1 MQKEWISLRITLVLY
16 LLVLLIPVSFYLVS
30 NSIQTITEDTKAI
43 RQSSWL
49 AGTAAYI
56 AQNPDMTNSDK
67 KLIINV
73 VDKALGQISVWVEN
87 NSASKFYISDQTL
100 QKDFEQVEG
109 CWEDYRT
116 LLSQTDDLTEKANEC
131 YVVSDKMALIIEKM
145 SYLKQNRMIN
155 LFYVGLALAM
165 LLMILGIYF
174 VRVFIR
180 HQLRKHSIHDHET
193 HLFNKKYLLSIT
205 QKLTAESVRHDD
217 PLSILWLSMQFE
229 ENTSKPK
236 KLQLLKEF
244 GKVVQETIRTSD
256 TAARYDDPSADF
268 NENLF
273 AILLPMSSEKNGMV
287 LQERLQKLLKEDKMM
302 NASKVVFHFTI
313 GEFDRNEEYE
323 VFVART
329 KSALKE
335 G

>member
-1 MQKEWISLRITLVLY
+1 MQKEWTSYRITLVLY
-16 LLVLLIPVSFYLVS
+16 LLVLLIPVSFYLVTS
-30 NSIQTITEDTKAI
+30 SIQTMTEDTKAI

-49 AGTAAYI
+49 AGTAEYI
-56 AQNPDMTNSDK
+56 AQNPNMSKMDVKMVK
-67 KLIINV
+67 
-73 VDKALGQISVWVEN
+73 VDQALQEISKWVEKN
-87 NSASKFYISDQTL
+87 NVSKFYIGDQTL

-109 CWEDYRT
+109 CWKSYKT
-116 LLSQTDDLTEKANEC
+116 VLSQTDDLSEQANEC
-131 YVVSDKMALIIEKM
+131 YGVSDKMALIIEKM

-155 LFYVGLALAM
+155 LFYVGLAVAM
-165 LLMILGIYF
+165 LLMTLGIYF
-174 VRVFIR
+174 VRVFIK